1 MVARFSEISLAKESL
16 RRCLEQPGFLERFY
30 ELFMDSSPVVYGKLK
45 HMNMAHQK
53 IMVKSSLHIMMAMA
67 SGGLQQQKA
76 LQELAELHS
85 RRQKDVRPELYDL
98 WLDAMIKA
106 AGESDPQF
114 NAQIE
119 QAWRIALM
127 PGIEFMKSRY

>member
-16 RRCLEQPGFLERFY
+16 RRCLERPGFLERFY

-45 HMNMAHQK
+45 HMNMAHQM

-85 RRQKDVRPELYDL
+85 RRQKDVQPELYDL

-106 AGESDPQF
+106 ASESDPHF
-114 NAQIE
+114 NTQIE
-119 QAWRIALM
+119 EAWRIALM